1 MLMVHG
7 LVKDECESLMGMM
20 MTTYNFGRKNID
32 KKDKKI
38 MKKCP
43 RQGTEITSKLK
54 KVSDEEKTHKNPAL
68 RGDGLV
74 KIII

>member
-1 MLMVHG
+1 
-7 LVKDECESLMGMM
+7 
-20 MTTYNFGRKNID
+20 
-32 KKDKKI
+32 

-74 KIII
+74 TIMI